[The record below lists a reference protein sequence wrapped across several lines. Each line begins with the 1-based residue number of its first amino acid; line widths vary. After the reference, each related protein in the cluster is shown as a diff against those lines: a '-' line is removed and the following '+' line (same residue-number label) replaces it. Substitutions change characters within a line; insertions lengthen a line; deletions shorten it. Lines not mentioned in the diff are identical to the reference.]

1 MLSDVAGLKAS
12 LNLGWG
18 SGKGLLMSTVP
29 AQLLGVLK
37 CTLGSA
43 APDSQKSTHGEM
55 PWQDWKR
62 MGMTLMFR
70 VVWRA
75 PEVS

>member
-1 MLSDVAGLKAS
+1 
-12 LNLGWG
+12 
-18 SGKGLLMSTVP
+18 MSTVP
-29 AQLLGVLK
+29 TQLLGVLK

-55 PWQDWKR
+55 PWQDWKS